1 MEHQDVSDFDSKN
14 GEPETSSKAAVDGYQ
29 DIDWSRSQSSSCPVD
44 HPTTMPG
51 SGRKDMISKR
61 QKQAKGTGFAKS
73 AIVQDDIRVI
83 CGKLVA
89 GLVYL

>member
-1 MEHQDVSDFDSKN
+1 
-14 GEPETSSKAAVDGYQ
+14 
-29 DIDWSRSQSSSCPVD
+29 
-44 HPTTMPG
+44 MPG